1 VELDN
6 IKSNLKDKD
15 NNKHIDTLNIVW
27 SSSIHKGT
35 GKKALKFEISNSTL
49 KYILDVSIVD
59 KLNTIIQTF
68 NDKIYDSKLF
78 QIKNCRV
85 PDERIHMS
93 PDEILESIK
102 TILDEEICD
111 ESFIETNIIFNAPYK
126 YPAKI
131 LYGLYLVNSVVEML
145 N

>member
-1 VELDN
+1 M
-6 IKSNLKDKD
+6 IKYM
-15 NNKHIDTLNIVW
+15 IV
-27 SSSIHKGT
+27 S
-35 GKKALKFEISNSTL
+35 
-49 KYILDVSIVD
+49 Y
-59 KLNTIIQTF
+59 
-68 NDKIYDSKLF
+68 SKL
-78 QIKNCRV
+78 KGRV